1 MDFDKNIKLRPKFEQ
16 FSPKTIDE
24 IKASYEVLKTVE
36 AEDFKFKDAG
46 NHIWLGVGL
55 FRREYWS
62 PSLHIELDTYE
73 DGRTFVKGIF
83 GPDPVLWFVFL
94 GMHFIVGGL
103 FILFGVIA
111 YSKWSFSQSN
121 EFDLVVMFALLNAW
135 LLLYFMARLN
145 RKKGATQMRELLS
158 LANKIID

>member
-16 FSPKTIDE
+16 FSPKTVGE
-24 IKASYEVLKTVE
+24 IKASYEELKVSE
-36 AEDFKFKDAG
+36 AVDFKFKDAG
-46 NHIWLGVGL
+46 NHIWLGIGL

-73 DGRTFVKGIF
+73 DGRTYVKGTF
-83 GPDPVLWFVFL
+83 GPDPVLWIIFL
-94 GMHFIVGGL
+94 GFHFLVGGL

-111 YSKWSFSQSN
+111 YSKWSYSQSPK
-121 EFDLVVMFALLNAW
+121 FDLVVMFALLNAW
-135 LLLYFMARLN
+135 LLLYAIARLN

-158 LANKIID
+158 IANKIVD